1 MLSTN
6 SLYELLRRTGMG
18 IITLATGIHIHEEI
32 IVEILN
38 RLPVRPLLRFKCV
51 CKNWDALIS
60 DPYFKMKHRSSPN
73 SKLLIYQRST
83 TQDGMLK
90 FKFYSL
96 SLLTSEDVQELDS
109 PLTYYVNHY
118 ELFASFDGL
127 VLLKADTQLLL
138 WNPLYSP
145 IQTLMKSI
153 LLVDWDMMLLVMAI
167 RSLS

>member
-1 MLSTN
+1 
-6 SLYELLRRTGMG
+6 
-18 IITLATGIHIHEEI
+18 
-32 IVEILN
+32 
-38 RLPVRPLLRFKCV
+38 
-51 CKNWDALIS
+51 
-60 DPYFKMKHRSSPN
+60 MKHRSSPN

-118 ELFASFDGL
+118 ELFACFDGL